1 MEHRRT
7 RREAAI
13 DHSPGLQRWVS
24 PIMRRALKVAPDSA
38 IGRSMRRHS
47 NTQSSVATLR
57 AHFACV
63 EPRAKALGYILTP
76 LRGEFDRFRGMVSK
90 PPRQV
95 NPLPKNHSPEMT
107 SFLKSRSSYRR
118 RKFMGAWPLTSLKT
132 REKC

>member
-13 DHSPGLQRWVS
+13 DHSPGLQPWVS

-47 NTQSSVATLR
+47 NTQSSVATFR
-57 AHFACV
+57 AHFACA

-76 LRGEFDRFRGMVSK
+76 LRGEFYRMVFK

-95 NPLPKNHSPEMT
+95 NPLPKNQSPEMT

-118 RKFMGAWPLTSLKT
+118 RKFMGAWPVTSLKT